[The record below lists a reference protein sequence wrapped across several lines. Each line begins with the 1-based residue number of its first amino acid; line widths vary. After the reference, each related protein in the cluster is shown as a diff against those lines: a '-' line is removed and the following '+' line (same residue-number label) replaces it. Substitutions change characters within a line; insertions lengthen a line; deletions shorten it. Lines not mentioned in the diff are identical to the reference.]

1 MYSIKPF
8 HLQQAKKL
16 GVSIKPSSKGNYK
29 LDVFKDGEYVTS
41 IGDKRYK
48 DFMIYKEEKGEDYA
62 NERRRLYR
70 LRHKKDGVRGQLAM
84 FILW

>member
-1 MYSIKPF
+1 MYSIKPY

-48 DFMIYKEEKGEDYA
+48 DFMIYKEEKGDDYA

-70 LRHKKDGVRGQLAM
+70 LRHKKDGVRGQLAR